1 MSLSTLN
8 CTNCHGAGE
17 TKHWRN
23 DGTMRVCSCCD
34 GRGTFE
40 SPDLKQLCEAI
51 KGRKPRTVRSR
62 RPAGSREWFLW
73 RMVRF
78 HNGQDVTLPMTATMA
93 VDGDPF
99 KSTLDAAAVM
109 IAQHF
114 TGKQSIGSARWRHAI
129 HGEMPADP
137 AVLEMPTFG
146 SDKPMIERMEVQ

>member
-1 MSLSTLN
+1 METLN

-17 TKHWRN
+17 TEHWRK

-51 KGRKPRTVRSR
+51 RGRKPRTVRSK
-62 RPAGSREWFLW
+62 RPEDPRAFFLW
-73 RMVRF
+73 RMTRF
-78 HNGQDVTLPMTATMA
+78 HSGADVTLPVVATMD

-99 KSTLDAAAVM
+99 KPVLEIAAQM
-109 IAQHF
+109 IAEHC

-137 AVLEMPTFG
+137 AVLDMPIFD

>member
-1 MSLSTLN
+1 MQTLN
-8 CTNCHGAGE
+8 CTHCHGAGE

-34 GRGTFE
+34 GRGTFDA
-40 SPDLKQLCEAI
+40 PDLKQLCEAI
-51 KGRKPRTVRSR
+51 KGRKPSTVRSR
-62 RPAGSREWFLW
+62 RPEGSREWFLW

-99 KSTLDAAAVM
+99 KPTLDAAAVM

-137 AVLEMPTFG
+137 AVLDMPTFD

>member
-1 MSLSTLN
+1 MQTLN

-34 GRGTFE
+34 GRGAFE

-51 KGRKPRTVRSR
+51 KGRKPGTVRSR
-62 RPAGSREWFLW
+62 RPEGSREWFLW
-73 RMVRF
+73 RMTRF

-99 KSTLDAAAVM
+99 KPTLDAAAVM

-137 AVLEMPTFG
+137 AVLDMPTFD